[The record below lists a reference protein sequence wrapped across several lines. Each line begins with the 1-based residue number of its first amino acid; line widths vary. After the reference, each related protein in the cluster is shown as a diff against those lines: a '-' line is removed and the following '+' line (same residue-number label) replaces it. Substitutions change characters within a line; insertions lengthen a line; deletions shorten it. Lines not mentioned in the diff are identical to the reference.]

1 MWLEPH
7 HADCL
12 IRSVGPID
20 RFILTA
26 KLHENGWLH
35 SENASGNISPLH
47 SEKLS
52 APLFFGADF
61 CQRVLW
67 HKRKQGFVALSRA
80 ACSQGKPHKPYKF
93 PIFREILV
101 FSLLSNRHASIMG

>member
-35 SENASGNISPLH
+35 SENASGNISPLRTLKNYLPRFF
-47 SEKLS
+47 SGPIS
-52 APLFFGADF
+52 AKEFSG
-61 CQRVLW
+61 
-67 HKRKQGFVALSRA
+67 
-80 ACSQGKPHKPYKF
+80 
-93 PIFREILV
+93 IRENKGL
-101 FSLLSNRHASIMG
+101 